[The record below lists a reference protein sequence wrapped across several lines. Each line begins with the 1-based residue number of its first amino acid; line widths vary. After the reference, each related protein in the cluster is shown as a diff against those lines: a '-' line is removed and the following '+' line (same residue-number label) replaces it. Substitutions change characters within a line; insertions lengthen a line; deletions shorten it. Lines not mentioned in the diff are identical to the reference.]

1 MTYDL
6 LFHKLKSFGIAGNLL
21 NWFGSY
27 ITNRSQR
34 VVLEGASSDWLPV
47 LSGVPQGSILGPTL
61 FILYTNDMGDSLSI
75 ETQLALYADD
85 AKLSRTISSIH
96 DCRTL
101 QTDLDTVQRWSNIWR
116 LNFNTAKCNVLRFTR
131 VLKFDF
137 AYQLNDTVLNSVK
150 FFKDLG
156 LTVTDTLSWKPHI
169 ANVVSKANKLLGL
182 VKRTLGFRAPL
193 KSKLL
198 LYKSL
203 VMSTLNYASIIWSP
217 DKGDLI
223 LLESVQRRAT
233 KYILNDYDSDYK
245 TRLARLDL
253 LPISYIKE
261 FYDLCFFYKCIHRFY
276 DFDISHIIPLPN
288 VRRPG
293 TRLGQ
298 DTSRLARQPIR
309 TETAA
314 HLFLSSY
321 RQLMERFAN
330 VRPFHHMH

>member
-1 MTYDL
+1 
-6 LFHKLKSFGIAGNLL
+6 
-21 NWFGSY
+21 
-27 ITNRSQR
+27 
-34 VVLEGASSDWLPV
+34 
-47 LSGVPQGSILGPTL
+47 
-61 FILYTNDMGDSLSI
+61 MGDSLSI

-101 QTDLDTVQRWSNIWR
+101 QTDLDTVQRWSTIWR

-314 HLFLSSY
+314 HFFSHRIVNLWNDLPMSVRSITCTNNFFLPFKSALLIFYKLKLINVFSIEDTCTWISHCRCANC
-321 RQLMERFAN
+321 RQI
-330 VRPFHHMH
+330 